1 MSNVTTYLHARC
13 TDVFMTSALTIFK
26 MKIYNIIS
34 DGILCIYYTS
44 IPTTKKSI

>member
-26 MKIYNIIS
+26 NAIYIILYLMVHI
-34 DGILCIYYTS
+34 ILYQY
-44 IPTTKKSI
+44 TTKKSI